1 MLENWGP
8 DYFKYCSNYSL
19 THWLTD
25 NLKSRDASASK
36 NSERIPFRQTSLTPL
51 QQLLQ
56 LNTRFHGWW
65 YHALIL
71 NTWLGVRLGS
81 IKVPTLLKQAW
92 VSYILLLL
100 RYPPRTAYAPH
111 RRKTYFLGKDTKL
124 FGILCLKISGSR
136 PGSKKVTTLSMLAW

>member
-1 MLENWGP
+1 MLENWGL

-51 QQLLQ
+51 QQLLH

-92 VSYILLLL
+92 VSCSC
-100 RYPPRTAYAPH
+100 PDTHPHTAYAPH
-111 RRKTYFLGKDTKL
+111 RPKTCFLGKGTKL
-124 FGILCLKISGSR
+124 FGILCFKISGSR
-136 PGSKKVTTLSMLAW
+136 PSSKKVTTLSMVAW

>member
-1 MLENWGP
+1 MLENWGL

-51 QQLLQ
+51 QQLLH

-92 VSYILLLL
+92 VSCSC
-100 RYPPRTAYAPH
+100 PDTHPHTAYAPH
-111 RRKTYFLGKDTKL
+111 RPKTCFLGKGTKL
-124 FGILCLKISGSR
+124 FGILCFKISGSR
-136 PGSKKVTTLSMLAW
+136 PSSKKVTTLSMLAW